1 MAEPD
6 MGFVATDE
14 SESQTEAEQALA
26 SIATAELGL
35 VNPDEYP
42 TRVTEIDPDFGK
54 FIGF

>member
-14 SESQTEAEQALA
+14 SESHTEAEQALE